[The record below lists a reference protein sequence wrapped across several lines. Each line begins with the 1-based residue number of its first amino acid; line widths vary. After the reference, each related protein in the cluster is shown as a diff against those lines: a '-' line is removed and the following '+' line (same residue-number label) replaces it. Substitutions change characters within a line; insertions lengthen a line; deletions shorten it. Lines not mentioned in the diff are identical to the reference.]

1 MTNEKRQ
8 MENGKWFR
16 IMIKSMTGF
25 GQGSAEGDDFRVRVD
40 IRSVNNRALDVHTRL
55 PQELSSLEVTLK
67 KQVQAAVKRGRVD
80 LTVMVE
86 QLRPAIFEINRPLVS
101 GYLSALSELKRE
113 FSLEGDPS
121 LELIAKLPGALQVTQ
136 DSDSLDERL
145 VTGTV
150 AAVSQALTSLT
161 EMRVVEGQ
169 ELAAE
174 LNSRLEN
181 IERQMPTIENEAAR
195 LPAVYRE
202 KLMRRLQEI
211 AAGAQVDET
220 RVAQEAVMLADRSDI
235 SEEIARLKSHI
246 VQLRDLIRSTEEAG
260 KRLDFILQEMNREA
274 NTILSKSNDLA
285 ISDAAIVIKTEVEK
299 LREQGQNVE

>member
-1 MTNEKRQ
+1 
-8 MENGKWFR
+8 
-16 IMIKSMTGF
+16 
-25 GQGSAEGDDFRVRVD
+25 
-40 IRSVNNRALDVHTRL
+40 
-55 PQELSSLEVTLK
+55 
-67 KQVQAAVKRGRVD
+67 
-80 LTVMVE
+80 LTVSVE
-86 QLRPAIFEINRPLVS
+86 QLKPATFEINRPLVS

-113 FSLEGDPS
+113 FALEGDPS
-121 LELIAKLPGALQVTQ
+121 LELIAKLSGALQVSQ
-136 DSDSLDERL
+136 NSGALDENL
-145 VTGTV
+145 VSGTV

-181 IERQMPTIENEAAR
+181 IERQMPAIENEAAR
-195 LPAVYRE
+195 LPTVYRE

-211 AAGAQVDET
+211 ASGAQVDET
-220 RVAQEAVMLADRSDI
+220 RIAQEAVMLADRSDI

-246 VQLRDLIRSTEEAG
+246 TQLRDLIRSTDEAG

-285 ISDAAIVIKTEVEK
+285 IADAAIVIKTEVEK